1 MDNKRT
7 LAKRKQVMRDNVA
20 GWLFTLPSTVVL
32 FVFTF
37 LPAFIVVGLSLF
49 NTNLVGQ
56 MDFVGLDNFRQML
69 TSGDFW
75 GSVWRTLYFTVG
87 SVPVAVAASLLI
99 AVLLNAKV
107 RGRTF
112 WRMGFFIPYIT
123 PLVATSIIWLYIFNP
138 DYGMLNAALHFL
150 GLPASRW
157 LTDTVSAMPAMI
169 LYSTWHDIGFAVI
182 IFMAALSKVPT
193 ELLEAAQIDGAGG
206 WKTFWHVTWPMIS
219 PSTYFVVIIYTIGAF
234 KMFTQVAVLTQ
245 GGPVDSTTTTGYYLY
260 QQAFGQMHFGYASA
274 VSIGLFVIIFL
285 LTMLQRKATG
295 RKVFYG

>member
-1 MDNKRT
+1 MDNKLT
-7 LAKRKQVMRDNVA
+7 PAQRKQVVRDNVA
-20 GWLFTLPSTVVL
+20 GWLFTLPSTLVL
-32 FVFTF
+32 FVFTY
-37 LPAFIVVGLSLF
+37 LPALVVVYLSLF
-49 NTNLVGQ
+49 DTNLVGQ
-56 MDFVGLDNFRQML
+56 HDFVGLGNFRELLM
-69 TSGDFW
+69 SGDFW
-75 GSVWRTLYFTVG
+75 GSVLRTVYFAAG
-87 SVPVAVAASLLI
+87 SVPIAVAVSLLI

-138 DYGMLNAALHFL
+138 GFGLLNAALHLF
-150 GLPASRW
+150 GLPPSKW

-182 IFMAALSKVPT
+182 IFMAALSRVPT
-193 ELLEAAQIDGAGG
+193 ELLEAAQIDGASG

-219 PSTYFVVIIYTIGAF
+219 PSTYFVVIIYTISAF

-245 GGPVDSTTTTGYYLY
+245 GGPVDATTTTGYYLY
-260 QQAFGQMHFGYASA
+260 QQAFGQMRFGYASA

-285 LTMLQRKATG
+285 LTVLQRKATG
-295 RKVFYG
+295 SKVFYG